1 MNLKEARMFEVTEKA
16 NEMLGE
22 FFKDKE
28 GTHYV
33 RIFLSEGG

>member
-1 MNLKEARMFEVTEKA
+1 LNAKEARMFEVTEKA